1 METER
6 EGGGRAGKRKER
18 KMIKRNGMKN
28 IKSTLRR
35 YLKIK
40 IVAMFVP
47 FETVSAR
54 IFYAVRAYIGEKGQG
69 QEKKE
74 RRIKI
79 QQIEL
84 YLE

>member
-1 METER
+1 
-6 EGGGRAGKRKER
+6 
-18 KMIKRNGMKN
+18 MIKRNGMKN

-40 IVAMFVP
+40 IVVMFVP

-54 IFYAVRAYIGEKGQG
+54 IFYAIRAYIGEKGQG